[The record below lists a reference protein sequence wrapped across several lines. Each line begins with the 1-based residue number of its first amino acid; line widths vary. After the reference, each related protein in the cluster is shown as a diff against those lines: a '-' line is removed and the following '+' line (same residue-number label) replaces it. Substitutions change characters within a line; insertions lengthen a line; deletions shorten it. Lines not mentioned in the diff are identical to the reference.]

1 MKQQVDIEL
10 IIAYIEGS
18 LNSVE
23 KADEVRTLIESN
35 KDWFSAYV
43 DLKSSA
49 EEFKNTKFEVTPDQ
63 LLNPLKNSAVKSTP
77 KFDFNWLL
85 KPQIGLGIACMLIV
99 VVFVSLNR
107 EVDDFELFTDPNIKN
122 LQMTS
127 DVSDIVKLRLN
138 ESTLKIFNS
147 STDELSV
154 NINNNNYILS
164 MFDSLE
170 VSLEK
175 GETRIIVMNSNQE
188 TIQDTTI
195 NN

>member
-18 LNSVE
+18 LNSID

-63 LLNPLKNSAVKSTP
+63 LLNPLKNSADKSTP

-107 EVDDFELFTDPNIKN
+107 EVDDFELFTNPNIKN

-127 DVSDIVKLRLN
+127 DVSDIVKLTVN
-138 ESTLKIFNS
+138 EMTLKIFNS

-154 NINNNNYILS
+154 SINDVDYVLT

-170 VSLEK
+170 IALEEGK
-175 GETRIIVMNSNQE
+175 NHITIINSSSD
-188 TIQDTTI
+188 TVQDTVI
-195 NN
+195 VK

>member
-49 EEFKNTKFEVTPDQ
+49 EELKNAKFEVTPDQ

-107 EVDDFELFTDPNIKN
+107 ELDDFELLTDPNIKN

-127 DVSDIVKLRLN
+127 ESSDIVKLNVN

-154 NINNNNYILS
+154 SVNDSDYTLG

-170 VSLEK
+170 ISLEI
-175 GETRIIVMNSNQE
+175 GDNHIIILNSNLE
-188 TIQDTTI
+188 TIQDTVIT
-195 NN
+195 N

>member
-18 LNSVE
+18 LNSID

-49 EEFKNTKFEVTPDQ
+49 EELKNTKFEVTPDQ
-63 LLNPLKNSAVKSTP
+63 LLNPLKNSVVNQTP

-85 KPQIGLGIACMLIV
+85 KPQIGLGVACMLIV

-107 EVDDFELFTDPNIKN
+107 EVDDFELLTDPNIKN

-127 DVSDIVKLRLN
+127 ESSDIVKLNVN

-147 STDELSV
+147 STDELKVS
-154 NINNNNYILS
+154 INNSDYKLS
-164 MFDSLE
+164 MFDSLK
-170 VSLEK
+170 VSLDD
-175 GETRIIVMNSNQE
+175 GENRIVILNSNLE
-188 TIQDTTI
+188 VIQDTI
-195 NN
+195 IVK

>member
-43 DLKSSA
+43 DLKSNA
-49 EEFKNTKFEVTPDQ
+49 EELKNTKFEVTPDQ

-107 EVDDFELFTDPNIKN
+107 ELDDFELLTDPNIKN

-127 DVSDIVKLRLN
+127 ESSDIVKLNVN

-154 NINNNNYILS
+154 SVNDSDYTLG

-170 VSLEK
+170 ISLEI
-175 GETRIIVMNSNQE
+175 GDNHIIILNSNLE
-188 TIQDTTI
+188 TIQDTVIT
-195 NN
+195 N

>member
-1 MKQQVDIEL
+1 MKQQEDIEL

-18 LNSVE
+18 LNSAE

-49 EEFKNTKFEVTPDQ
+49 EELKNTKFEVTPDQ
-63 LLNPLKNSAVKSTP
+63 LLNPLKNSAEKSTP

-127 DVSDIVKLRLN
+127 ESSDIVKLNVN
-138 ESTLKIFNS
+138 ESTLKIFNA
-147 STDELSV
+147 STDKLSV
-154 NINNNNYILS
+154 SINDSDYTIG

-170 VSLEK
+170 ISLEI
-175 GETRIIVMNSNQE
+175 GNNHIVILNSNLE
-188 TIQDTTI
+188 TIQDTIITK
-195 NN
+195 

>member
-23 KADEVRTLIESN
+23 KADDVRTLIESN

-49 EEFKNTKFEVTPDQ
+49 EELKNAKFEVTPDQ
-63 LLNPLKNSAVKSTP
+63 LLNPLKNSVVNQTP

-85 KPQIGLGIACMLIV
+85 RPQIGLGVACMLIV

-107 EVDDFELFTDPNIKN
+107 EVDDFELLTDPNIKN

-127 DVSDIVKLRLN
+127 ESSDIVKLNVN

-147 STDELSV
+147 STDELKVS
-154 NINNNNYILS
+154 INNSDYKLS
-164 MFDSLE
+164 MFDSLK
-170 VSLEK
+170 VSLDD
-175 GETRIIVMNSNQE
+175 GENRIVILNSNLE
-188 TIQDTTI
+188 VIQDTI
-195 NN
+195 IVK

>member
-18 LNSVE
+18 LNSAE
-23 KADEVRTLIESN
+23 KVDEVRTLIESN

-43 DLKSSA
+43 DLKSNA
-49 EEFKNTKFEVTPDQ
+49 EELKNTKFEVTPDQ

-127 DVSDIVKLRLN
+127 ESSDIVKLKVN
-138 ESTLKIFNS
+138 ESTLKIFNA
-147 STDELSV
+147 STDKLSV
-154 NINNNNYILS
+154 SINDSDYTIG

-170 VSLEK
+170 ISLEI
-175 GETRIIVMNSNQE
+175 GNNHIVILNSNLE
-188 TIQDTTI
+188 TIQDTIITK
-195 NN
+195 

>member
-18 LNSVE
+18 LNSID

-49 EEFKNTKFEVTPDQ
+49 EELKNTKFEVTPDQ
-63 LLNPLKNSAVKSTP
+63 LLNPLKNSADKSTP

-127 DVSDIVKLRLN
+127 ESSDIVKINVN

-147 STDELSV
+147 STDQLTVSV
-154 NINNNNYILS
+154 NDSDYTLGI
-164 MFDSLE
+164 FDSLE
-170 VSLEK
+170 ISLEI
-175 GETRIIVMNSNQE
+175 GDNHIIILNSNLE
-188 TIQDTTI
+188 TIQDTVIT
-195 NN
+195 N

>member
-10 IIAYIEGS
+10 IIAYIDGS
-18 LNSVE
+18 LNSSE

-35 KDWFSAYV
+35 VDWFSAYV

-49 EEFKNTKFEVTPDQ
+49 EELKNTKFEVTPDQ
-63 LLNPLKNSAVKSTP
+63 LLNPLKNSVVKPTP

-127 DVSDIVKLRLN
+127 ESSDIVELNVN

-147 STDELSV
+147 V
-154 NINNNNYILS
+154 Q
-164 MFDSLE
+164 
-170 VSLEK
+170 
-175 GETRIIVMNSNQE
+175 MN
-188 TIQDTTI
+188 
-195 NN
+195 

>member
-18 LNSVE
+18 LNSAE
-23 KADEVRTLIESN
+23 KTDEVRTLIESN

-49 EEFKNTKFEVTPDQ
+49 EELKNTKFEVTPDQ
-63 LLNPLKNSAVKSTP
+63 LLNPLKNSVVKSTS

-107 EVDDFELFTDPNIKN
+107 EVDDFELLDPNIKN

-127 DVSDIVKLRLN
+127 ESSDIVKLNVN

-154 NINNNNYILS
+154 SINDVDYVLT

-170 VSLEK
+170 IALEEGKSHYYIKFALKQFKILSL
-175 GETRIIVMNSNQE
+175 
-188 TIQDTTI
+188 
-195 NN
+195 

>member
-18 LNSVE
+18 LNSAE

-49 EEFKNTKFEVTPDQ
+49 EELKNTKFEVTPDQ
-63 LLNPLKNSAVKSTP
+63 LLNPLKNSVVKPTP
-77 KFDFNWLL
+77 KFDLNWLL
-85 KPQIGLGIACMLIV
+85 KPQIGLGIACMHIV

-127 DVSDIVKLRLN
+127 ESSDIVELNVN

-154 NINNNNYILS
+154 SINDVDYVLT

-170 VSLEK
+170 IALEEGK
-175 GETRIIVMNSNQE
+175 NHIIKFKL
-188 TIQDTTI
+188 
-195 NN
+195 

>member
-23 KADEVRTLIESN
+23 KADDVRTLIESN

-49 EEFKNTKFEVTPDQ
+49 EELKNAKFEVTPDQ